1 MHVDRTCKRLHR
13 LVCDR
18 EVWVR
23 LLQGIDN
30 FSKEKVE
37 ELARFGSCNGSM
49 EMKAEVV
56 KAAASKGR
64 AACLAVMPIGW
75 ATSCIN

>member
-1 MHVDRTCKRLHR
+1 MHADRTCKRLHG

-30 FSKEKVE
+30 FSMEKVD
-37 ELARFGSCNGSM
+37 ELARFGSNGSP
-49 EMKAEVV
+49 EMKA
-56 KAAASKGR
+56 
-64 AACLAVMPIGW
+64 
-75 ATSCIN
+75 

>member
-1 MHVDRTCKRLHR
+1 MVVPRQQSFMHVDRTCKRLHR

-37 ELARFGSCNGSM
+37 ELARFGS
-49 EMKAEVV
+49 
-56 KAAASKGR
+56 
-64 AACLAVMPIGW
+64 
-75 ATSCIN
+75 